1 MERWDIVLVI
11 VVLID
16 LFISVY
22 KPMSGNT
29 KAMTELNITMKC
41 LSEKIEKFDSRMA
54 DMDVKNHESYRRI
67 WEHNEEQ
74 DEKLNN
80 HETRLQVLEKEK

>member
-1 MERWDIVLVI
+1 
-11 VVLID
+11 
-16 LFISVY
+16 
-22 KPMSGNT
+22 
-29 KAMTELNITMKC
+29 
-41 LSEKIEKFDSRMA
+41 
-54 DMDVKNHESYRRI
+54 MDVKNHESHRRI

>member
-22 KPMSGNT
+22 KPMSG
-29 KAMTELNITMKC
+29 
-41 LSEKIEKFDSRMA
+41 KIEKFDSRMA
-54 DMDVKNHESYRRI
+54 DMDVKNHESHRRI